1 MGGWVKKFEYRD
13 SIILA
18 VRRTE
23 YYNSAT
29 MTLSKC
35 MTDIQAEMKSRIED
49 ECRKQMETLLE
60 DTFAKKWEEYTNK
73 TAVMANASPQYTE
86 GYGRLDLT
94 AIPNNGVWGSHP
106 DAKTVLSKQ
115 QTMFEFS
122 SKNVYFIHFCA
133 SVTYSYPNWR
143 MKGYFIDNYG
153 FYHMIQGT
161 GPVHSAYPHTPVRID
176 VINLD
181 GENQYVYPLSD
192 ALIDNVKAL
201 PSVVGFTHTN
211 DTNNTE
217 LESLIKVLPSIR
229 MTASIFYNQTVA
241 LDALQKENAM
251 ITQQN
256 AASDDLKHELV
267 SLLNTLQQDYDAL
280 QEREKMTCD
289 TLEQTT
295 HTLAEKTAEIDDLQK
310 ENAMIREELRL
321 KTLSLEESLAR
332 ETERQALQEQAEAEA
347 EAEVKEEVEPS
358 KENVKEEEKEEDEE
372 EYEPQS
378 WRWWSN

>member
-29 MTLSKC
+29 MALSKC

-60 DTFAKKWEEYTNK
+60 DTFSKKWEEYTNK
-73 TAVMANASPQYTE
+73 TVATVNVSSLYTE

-94 AIPNNGVWGSHP
+94 AIPNNGGWGSYP
-106 DAKTVLSKQ
+106 ATKTVLSKQ

-122 SKNVYFIHFCA
+122 SKNVYFIHCCVSLTF
-133 SVTYSYPNWR
+133 SNSSWR

-153 FYHMIQGT
+153 FYHMTQGDAT
-161 GPVHSAYPHTPVRID
+161 SAYPATPVKID
-176 VINLD
+176 VMNPVN
-181 GENQYVYPLSD
+181 GNQYVYPLSD

-201 PSVVGFTHTN
+201 PFVGSNPNSATN
-211 DTNNTE
+211 DVE

-229 MTASIFYNQTVA
+229 TTASIFYNQA
-241 LDALQKENAM
+241 ISLNALQKESANL
-251 ITQQN
+251 TEQL
-256 AASDDLKHELV
+256 AASDDLKRELV

-289 TLEQTT
+289 SLEQTT
-295 HTLAEKTAEIDDLQK
+295 HALAEKTAEVDALQQ
-310 ENAMIREELRL
+310 ENAMLREELRL
-321 KTLSLEESLAR
+321 KSLSLEESLAR

-347 EAEVKEEVEPS
+347 EAVEAEVKEEVEPS
-358 KENVKEEEKEEDEE
+358 KENVKEEDKEEEEE